1 MEGKEDGTM
10 RILIAYASKY
20 GTTKT
25 CVERLANALKGKDVT
40 VVSLEEEDVDPSA
53 FDIVVFGSSVYF
65 GKLRPAARR
74 FLERY
79 EEALC
84 QKRVAL
90 FLCCGLEAEY
100 EYYRDKFFSGE
111 LQAAAFDVMY
121 VGGTLQ
127 TKGRS
132 FWDKMILRSIRSSL
146 FEADMDNGE
155 YTPTYPVIL
164 PENVDKLA
172 SHIRALFSK

>member
-1 MEGKEDGTM
+1 MN
-10 RILIAYASKY
+10 ILIAYASKY

-25 CVERLANALKGKDVT
+25 CVDRLANALQGKDVT
-40 VVSLEEEDVDPSA
+40 VVSLEENTVDPAA

-74 FLERY
+74 FLETY
-79 EEALC
+79 EETLR
-84 QKRVAL
+84 QKHLAL
-90 FLCCGLEAEY
+90 FLCGGLEVEY
-100 EYYRDKFFSGE
+100 EYYRDKFFSPA
-111 LQAAAFDVMY
+111 LQDTAFDVMY
-121 VGGTLQ
+121 FGGTLKTQ
-127 TKGRS
+127 GLS
-132 FWDKMILRSIRSSL
+132 FWDKLVVRSMRSSL

-172 SHIRALFSK
+172 SHIREIFARSKNG

>member
-1 MEGKEDGTM
+1 M

-25 CVERLANALKGKDVT
+25 CVDRLTNALHGKDVT
-40 VVSLEEEDVDPSA
+40 VVSLEDNTVDPDA
-53 FDIVVFGSSVYF
+53 FDIVVFGSPVYF
-65 GKLRPAARR
+65 GKLRPGARR
-74 FLERY
+74 FLDTYQEV
-79 EEALC
+79 LC
-84 QKRVAL
+84 QKRLAL
-90 FLCCGLEAEY
+90 FLCGGLEVEY
-100 EYYRDKFFSGE
+100 EYYRDKFFSPA

-121 VGGTLQ
+121 LGGTLK
-127 TKGRS
+127 TEGRS
-132 FWDKMILRSIRSSL
+132 FLDKLLLRSMRSSL

-172 SHIRALFSK
+172 SHIRALFS

>member
-65 GKLRPAARR
+65 GKLRPAAAGRR
-74 FLERY
+74 SLAANNIQRN
-79 EEALC
+79 
-84 QKRVAL
+84 
-90 FLCCGLEAEY
+90 
-100 EYYRDKFFSGE
+100 
-111 LQAAAFDVMY
+111 AAALS
-121 VGGTLQ
+121 GGNIF
-127 TKGRS
+127 R
-132 FWDKMILRSIRSSL
+132 
-146 FEADMDNGE
+146 
-155 YTPTYPVIL
+155 
-164 PENVDKLA
+164 
-172 SHIRALFSK
+172 